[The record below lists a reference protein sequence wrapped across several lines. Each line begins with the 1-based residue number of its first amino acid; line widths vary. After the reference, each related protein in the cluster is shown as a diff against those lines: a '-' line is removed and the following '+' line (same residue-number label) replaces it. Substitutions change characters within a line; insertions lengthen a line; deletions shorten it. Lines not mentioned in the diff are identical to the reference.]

1 MSDAE
6 KPAGEGQTSRQ
17 NAVTQVHHQSV
28 QCYFR
33 PDTEE
38 LVFIADDQ
46 AGAFEQHWQGMLVGM
61 DDYHQAN
68 AGYASALE
76 RYTQAYAQPGV
87 SALAIEAQLMAVITA
102 EDQLEKKRTALQEKL
117 GAFSME
123 GMSYDDVVEL
133 LPVGDTRTTGKA
145 QGKKGKGQKKP
156 VGRRYVYVKK
166 GYYDNSQKNKG
177 LRNVSL
183 KSRDKRGATESIY
196 SRDQQGRVRI
206 DGDKLKKQLTTLQT
220 PALKLELKD
229 LARWG
234 GMEEQLDSLNTEGTL
249 DWKPFGYELFG
260 WAEAWNDSLQAE
272 HAIND
277 NVEVCAAAQFMRY
290 ASNVGASADYDPRTG
305 QAALKGEG
313 KASFTVASGTAQF
326 MTYVPDQLGW
336 SLSYTS
342 SKGQVFDMGML
353 RLCVNPSLSGF
364 IGASV
369 MVEGQLQ
376 VVVQG
381 EQQML
386 AGQPGGRLPRFTERR
401 TTGARFHQ
409 QMNSE
414 DEGLTVSAE
423 VFAGARVEGQLKG
436 ALQWLKP
443 AAPPDLEGSFAG
455 VLKSSGEFTDFCS
468 ISPSITGM
476 AGIGSGGNFH
486 CTFINGKFCF
496 HVAASLCWGVGA
508 KGGLILEVEVNKI
521 AEFGA
526 WLIYQLYRLD
536 YGFLDLIKEDAFMAY
551 SQYCVL
557 QMISAEVDYYKFFNG
572 VKEGADSVAREF
584 KKAVV
589 AIIDD
594 SKKQLEG
601 SKRRN
606 QLAENIIGSAEQLLC
621 YTPET
626 KGALLYLL
634 TRHGTWDL
642 FESGNRGAGLIPD
655 VYGQRKEAVIH
666 VLSSI
671 QTRSEWQKVL
681 CRMTLDGI
689 SMSDDSDLVVVEQ
702 QEQYLIAF
710 LQLGFNRDQGLYK
723 AKAELVAIR
732 ERLKSEVSWG
742 YALAMNF
749 TRYYQLNTGPN
760 PHYPQCCNYGV
771 DENLA

>member
-1 MSDAE
+1 MSDTE
-6 KPAGEGQTSRQ
+6 KPAGEGRTSRQ
-17 NAVTQVHHQSV
+17 GAVTQVLHQSV

-38 LVFIADDQ
+38 LVFVADDQ
-46 AGAFEQHWQGMLVGM
+46 AGAFEQHWQGMLVDM

-68 AGYASALE
+68 AGYTSALQ
-76 RYTQAYAQPGV
+76 RYTQAYAQPGG

-102 EDQLEKKRTALQEKL
+102 EDQLEKQRTALQEKL
-117 GAFSME
+117 GTFSMA

-133 LPVGDTRTTGKA
+133 LPIGDTRNTGKA
-145 QGKKGKGQKKP
+145 QGKKGKGKQP

-166 GYYDNSQKNKG
+166 GYYDNSQKSKG

-183 KSRDKRGATESIY
+183 KSRDKQGAMESIY
-196 SRDQQGRVRI
+196 SRDKQGRVRI
-206 DGDKLKKQLTTLQT
+206 DGDKLKKQLTTLKT

-229 LARWG
+229 LARWT
-234 GMEEQLDSLNTEGTL
+234 GMEEQLDSLNSEGTV

-260 WAEAWNDSLQAE
+260 WAETWNESLQTE
-272 HAIND
+272 HAVND
-277 NVEVCAAAQFMRY
+277 NVDVSAAAQFMRY
-290 ASNVGASADYDPRTG
+290 ASNVGASAEYDPRTG

-313 KASFTVASGTAQF
+313 KASFTVASGTAERETF
-326 MTYVPDQLGW
+326 VPDKLGW
-336 SLSYTS
+336 SLAYTT
-342 SKGQVFDMGML
+342 SKGQAFDLGML
-353 RLCVNPSLSGF
+353 RLCVSSSLTGF

-381 EQQML
+381 DQQMM

-414 DEGLTVSAE
+414 DEGLTLSAE
-423 VFAGARVEGQLKG
+423 AFAGARVEGQLKG

-443 AAPPDLEGSFAG
+443 AAPPDLDGSLAG
-455 VLKSSGEFTDFCS
+455 VLKSSGQFTDFCS
-468 ISPSITGM
+468 ISPNIAGM
-476 AGIGSGGNFH
+476 TGIGGGGKFH

-508 KGGLILEVEVNKI
+508 KGGLVLEVGVNKI

-536 YGFLDLIKEDAFMAY
+536 YGFLDLIKSDAFMAY

-557 QMISAEVDYYKFFNG
+557 QAISAEVDYYKFFNKM
-572 VKEGADSVAREF
+572 KEGSDSVARDF
-584 KKAVV
+584 KKVV
-589 AIIDD
+589 TVIIDEN
-594 SKKQLEG
+594 KKELEG
-601 SKRRN
+601 SSRRN
-606 QLAENIIGSAEQLLC
+606 QLAENVNGCPERLLG
-621 YTPET
+621 YTPEA
-626 KGALLYLL
+626 KGILLYLL
-634 TRHGTWDL
+634 TRHGVWDL
-642 FESGNRGAGLIPD
+642 FDPGNRSPGLIPD
-655 VYGQRKEAVIH
+655 IYGRRKEAVIH

-681 CRMTLDGI
+681 CRMTPDGI
-689 SMSDDSDLVVVEQ
+689 SMSDDNDLVVVEQ
-702 QEQYLIAF
+702 QEQYLIGF

-732 ERLKSEVSWG
+732 ERLKSEISWG
-742 YALAMNF
+742 HALAMNF

-760 PHYPQCCNYGV
+760 PHYPQCCDFGS
-771 DENLA
+771 DEVLA